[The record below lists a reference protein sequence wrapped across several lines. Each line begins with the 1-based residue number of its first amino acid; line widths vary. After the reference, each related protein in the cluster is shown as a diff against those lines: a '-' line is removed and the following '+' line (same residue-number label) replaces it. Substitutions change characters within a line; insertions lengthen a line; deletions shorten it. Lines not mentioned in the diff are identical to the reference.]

1 MDCLDPA
8 SNQKQLLK
16 WMKTMEIASLQRGSE
31 INVLSALKQSVS
43 ECMENWCS
51 VFYDILED
59 DLMATSDNG
68 KILPFR
74 MLSEDVRNMLAM
86 VADIAY
92 RAATLNPHLKAD
104 VIEQTT
110 GIVLI
115 DEIELHLHPKWQVRV
130 VEDLRRTFPK
140 IQFIVTTHSPFIIQS
155 LHNGKLINLNSSPP
169 SEYEGRSIEDIIED
183 IMGIELPQYSRRKLA
198 MLNAA
203 EEYYRVLQEA
213 ESLGQ
218 DKQEELDVL
227 KQRLDELSMPFSDN
241 PAYHAFLKMERLARG
256 L

>member
-1 MDCLDPA
+1 
-8 SNQKQLLK
+8 
-16 WMKTMEIASLQRGSE
+16 
-31 INVLSALKQSVS
+31 
-43 ECMENWCS
+43 
-51 VFYDILED
+51 
-59 DLMATSDNG
+59 
-68 KILPFR
+68 
-74 MLSEDVRNMLAM
+74 
-86 VADIAY
+86 
-92 RAATLNPHLKAD
+92 
-104 VIEQTT
+104 
-110 GIVLI
+110 
-115 DEIELHLHPKWQVRV
+115 
-130 VEDLRRTFPK
+130 
-140 IQFIVTTHSPFIIQS
+140 IIQS